1 MPPRR
6 EGAVGGGGEVEMGGG
21 GEVEIRGWGEAT
33 CMAVKGGRPSQAEVE
48 TGGGEGEGVDR
59 VDRVDSSELS
69 KLDSS

>member
-1 MPPRR
+1 M
-6 EGAVGGGGEVEMGGG
+6 GGGGEVEMGGG
-21 GEVEIRGWGEAT
+21 GEVEIRGRGEAT

-48 TGGGEGEGVDR
+48 TRGGGDGEGVDR

>member
-1 MPPRR
+1 M
-6 EGAVGGGGEVEMGGG
+6 GGGGEVEMGGG
-21 GEVEIRGWGEAT
+21 GEVEIRGRGEAT

-59 VDRVDSSELS
+59 VDSSELS

>member
-21 GEVEIRGWGEAT
+21 GEVEIRGRGEAT
-33 CMAVKGGRPSQAEVE
+33 CMAVKGGRPSQAEVVE
-48 TGGGEGEGVDR
+48 GGGEGEGVDR